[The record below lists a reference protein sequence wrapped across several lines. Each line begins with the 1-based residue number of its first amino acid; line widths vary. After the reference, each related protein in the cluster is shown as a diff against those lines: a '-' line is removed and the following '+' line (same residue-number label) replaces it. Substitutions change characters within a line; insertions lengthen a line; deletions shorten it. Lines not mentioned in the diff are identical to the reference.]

1 MCLGVSPMCAWLVFL
16 LYAQVVYCALVCGGC
31 AQSSWFLLM
40 CARGVFPMCS
50 TGCASL
56 MCTSCVLLSCV
67 HGLFYG
73 KRKGCVS
80 FSCVH
85 GLCFAPF
92 PELGT
97 PAFMGGKHLC
107 QRITA
112 RDHLWEMTYEE
123 DCWAFLSRMSG
134 LWGARDRLSFHIL
147 TLVASLCHGHRF
159 VIFKGFDTF
168 RRINQLRLSFQYK
181 NAFVLSSFLVI
192 LPSAIDSCEYFPW
205 PCNWT
210 QIFVLT
216 LWFVI

>member
-1 MCLGVSPMCAWLVFL
+1 
-16 LYAQVVYCALVCGGC
+16 
-31 AQSSWFLLM
+31 M

-50 TGCASL
+50 TGCAFL
-56 MCTSCVLLSCV
+56 LCTNCVLLSCV

-73 KRKGCVS
+73 ERKGCVS

-123 DCWAFLSRMSG
+123 DCRAFLSRMSG
-134 LWGARDRLSFHIL
+134 L
-147 TLVASLCHGHRF
+147 
-159 VIFKGFDTF
+159 
-168 RRINQLRLSFQYK
+168 
-181 NAFVLSSFLVI
+181 
-192 LPSAIDSCEYFPW
+192 
-205 PCNWT
+205 
-210 QIFVLT
+210 
-216 LWFVI
+216 

>member
-1 MCLGVSPMCAWLVFL
+1 MFRSHVCTN
-16 LYAQVVYCALVCGGC
+16 VV
-31 AQSSWFLLM
+31 
-40 CARGVFPMCS
+40 PMCS
-50 TGCASL
+50 KSCVSL

-73 KRKGCVS
+73 ERKGCVS

-123 DCWAFLSRMSG
+123 DCGAFLSRMSG
-134 LWGARDRLSFHIL
+134 L
-147 TLVASLCHGHRF
+147 
-159 VIFKGFDTF
+159 
-168 RRINQLRLSFQYK
+168 
-181 NAFVLSSFLVI
+181 
-192 LPSAIDSCEYFPW
+192 
-205 PCNWT
+205 
-210 QIFVLT
+210 
-216 LWFVI
+216 

>member
-1 MCLGVSPMCAWLVFL
+1 MCT
-16 LYAQVVYCALVCGGC
+16 QVVFCCHVCTNV
-31 AQSSWFLLM
+31 L
-40 CARGVFPMCS
+40 PMCS
-50 TGCASL
+50 KSCVSL

-73 KRKGCVS
+73 ERKGCFS

-123 DCWAFLSRMSG
+123 DCGAFLSRMSG
-134 LWGARDRLSFHIL
+134 L
-147 TLVASLCHGHRF
+147 
-159 VIFKGFDTF
+159 
-168 RRINQLRLSFQYK
+168 
-181 NAFVLSSFLVI
+181 
-192 LPSAIDSCEYFPW
+192 
-205 PCNWT
+205 
-210 QIFVLT
+210 
-216 LWFVI
+216 